1 MRSGDALILPM
12 NIKDLHLSYC
22 SNIHAGETWDATF
35 QNLKIYIPEVKSRL
49 GYKGKFGIGLRLSKE
64 ASVVLERPERLQ
76 EFRDWLKQT
85 NSYVFT
91 LNCFPYGGFHRTKVK
106 EQVHAPDWTTEARLA
121 YTLRCFRILAQLLP
135 EGVEGGISTSP
146 LSYRHWFV
154 SDLEKNEAFERAT
167 THLIAVVVELV
178 RLQQETGKFLHLDI
192 EPEPDGLLEN
202 SEELIRY
209 FKEWLLSVGK
219 ASLAKQLGITAKEAE
234 KLIKAHLQVCYD
246 VCHFAIGYEKPKEA
260 FKKLK
265 QAGIGIGKIQLSAA
279 LKLLIPESPFERF
292 SIGKRLGEFAD
303 TTYLHQVVGRTKEEG
318 LNSYPDLPQAL
329 AQLGSTQDLEWRVH
343 FHVPIFL
350 ANYGTFQATQEDIV
364 EVLKLVNANPSIT
377 NHLEVETY
385 TWEVLP
391 QDTHLTLG
399 DAISRE
405 LAWVKEQLQ

>member
-1 MRSGDALILPM
+1 M

-22 SNIHAGETWDATF
+22 SNIHAGESWDATF
-35 QNLKIYIPEVKSRL
+35 RNLKIYIPEVKNRL
-49 GYKGKFGIGLRLSKE
+49 GYKGKFGIGLRLSQE
-64 ASVVLERPERLQ
+64 ASVVLERPDRLQ

-202 SEELIRY
+202 SEELIQY
-209 FKEWLLSVGK
+209 FKEWLLSEGK
-219 ASLAKQLGITAKEAE
+219 SSLAKQLGTTQKEAE

-265 QAGIGIGKIQLSAA
+265 QAGIGVGKIQLSAA

-303 TTYLHQVVGRTKEEG
+303 TTYLHQVVGRTNEG
-318 LNSYPDLPQAL
+318 GLKSYPDLPQAL
-329 AQLGSTQDLEWRVH
+329 TKLGETQDLEWRVH

-364 EVLKLVNANPSIT
+364 EVLKLVNANSSIT
-377 NHLEVETY
+377 KHLEVETY

-405 LAWVKEQLQ
+405 LAWVKERLQ

>member
-234 KLIKAHLQVCYD
+234 KLIKDHLQVCYD

-279 LKLLIPESPFERF
+279 LKLLIPVSPFERF

-303 TTYLHQVVGRTKEEG
+303 TTYLHQVVARTKEGG
-318 LNSYPDLPQAL
+318 LKSYPDLPQAL
-329 AQLGSTQDLEWRVH
+329 AKLGDTQDLEWRVH

-385 TWEVLP
+385 TWDVLP

>member
-1 MRSGDALILPM
+1 MK
-12 NIKDLHLSYC
+12 IKDFHLSYC
-22 SNIHAGETWDATF
+22 SNIHAGESWDATF
-35 QNLKIYIPEVKSRL
+35 RNLKIYIPEVKKRL
-49 GYKGKFGIGLRLSKE
+49 AHEGAFGIGLRLSHE
-64 ASVVLERPERLQ
+64 ASLVLERPERLQ
-76 EFRDWLKQT
+76 EFQDWLKKS
-85 NSYVFT
+85 NAYVFT

-106 EQVHAPDWTTEARLA
+106 EQVHAPDWTTEARRD
-121 YTLRCFRILAQLLP
+121 YTIRCFRILAELLP

-146 LSYRHWFV
+146 LSYRHWFPTEPERE
-154 SDLEKNEAFERAT
+154 SAFDQAT
-167 THLIAVVVELV
+167 THLIDVVEELV
-178 RLQQETGKFLHLDI
+178 NIQRETGKFLHLDI
-192 EPEPDGLLEN
+192 EPEPDGLVEN
-202 SEELIRY
+202 SEELINY

-219 ASLAKQLGITAKEAE
+219 TRLAKQLGTTQKEAE
-234 KLIKAHLQVCYD
+234 KLIKDHLKVCYD

-303 TTYLHQVVGRTKEEG
+303 TTYLHQVMGRTNEG
-318 LNSYPDLPQAL
+318 GLKSYPDLPQAL

-350 ANYGTFQATQEDIV
+350 ANYGTFQATQDDIV

-377 NHLEVETY
+377 KHLEVETY

-391 QDTHLTLG
+391 LDTHLTLG

>member
-1 MRSGDALILPM
+1 MK
-12 NIKDLHLSYC
+12 IKDIHLSYC
-22 SNIHAGETWDATF
+22 SNIHAGESWDATF
-35 QNLKIYIPEVKSRL
+35 RNLTIYIPEVKKRL
-49 GYKGKFGIGLRLSKE
+49 AHKGPFGIGLRLSQE
-64 ASVVLERPERLQ
+64 ASVVLERPEILQ
-76 EFRDWLKQT
+76 EFLDWLKQT

-154 SDLEKNEAFERAT
+154 SDLEKNEAFEKAT
-167 THLIAVVVELV
+167 THLIAVAVELV

-209 FKEWLLSVGK
+209 FKEWLIPMGK
-219 ASLAKQLGITAKEAE
+219 TSLAKQLGVTEKEAE
-234 KLIKAHLQVCYD
+234 KLIKAHLQLCYD

-260 FKKLK
+260 FEKLK

-318 LNSYPDLPQAL
+318 LNSYSDLPQAL
-329 AQLGSTQDLEWRVH
+329 AQLRDTQDLEWRVH

-364 EVLKLVNANPSIT
+364 EVLKLVNANPSMT

>member
-1 MRSGDALILPM
+1 MRSGNALILPM

-76 EFRDWLKQT
+76 EFQEWLKKTQA
-85 NSYVFT
+85 YVYS

-234 KLIKAHLQVCYD
+234 KLIKDHLQVCYD

-279 LKLLIPESPFERF
+279 LKLLIPVSPFERF

-303 TTYLHQVVGRTKEEG
+303 TTYLHQVVARTKEGG
-318 LNSYPDLPQAL
+318 LKSYPDLPQAL
-329 AQLGSTQDLEWRVH
+329 AKLGDTQDLEWRVH

>member
-1 MRSGDALILPM
+1 MK
-12 NIKDLHLSYC
+12 IKDIHLSYC
-22 SNIHAGETWDATF
+22 SNIHAGESWDATF
-35 QNLKIYIPEVKSRL
+35 RNLKIYIPEVKNRL
-49 GYKGKFGIGLRLSKE
+49 GYKGKFGIGLRLSHE
-64 ASVVLERPERLQ
+64 ASLVLERPEPLQ

-121 YTLRCFRILAQLLP
+121 YTLRCFRILAQLIP
-135 EGVEGGISTSP
+135 EGVDGGISTSP

-154 SDLEKNEAFERAT
+154 SDLEKNEAFEQAT
-167 THLIAVVVELV
+167 FNLVSVVMELV
-178 RLQQETGKFLHLDI
+178 KLQQETGKFLHLDI

-202 SEELIRY
+202 SGQLIRY
-209 FKEWLLSVGK
+209 FKEWLIPRGK
-219 ASLAKQLGITAKEAE
+219 TSLAKQLGITAKEAE
-234 KLIKAHLQVCYD
+234 KLIKSHLQVCYD

-303 TTYLHQVVGRTKEEG
+303 TTYLHQVVARTKDEV
-318 LNSYPDLPQAL
+318 LNSYADLPQAL
-329 AQLGSTQDLEWRVH
+329 AQLGDTQDLEWRVH

-364 EVLKLVNANPSIT
+364 EVLKLVNANPNISK
-377 NHLEVETY
+377 HLEVETY

-391 QDTHLTLG
+391 EDTHLTLG
-399 DAISRE
+399 EAISRE
-405 LAWVKEQLQ
+405 LAWVKEHLQ

>member
-76 EFRDWLKQT
+76 EFQEWLKKTQA
-85 NSYVFT
+85 YVYS

-178 RLQQETGKFLHLDI
+178 RLHQETGKFLHLDI

-219 ASLAKQLGITAKEAE
+219 ASLAKQLGTTQKEAG
-234 KLIKAHLQVCYD
+234 KLIKDHLQVCYD

-303 TTYLHQVVGRTKEEG
+303 TTYLHQVVARTKEGG
-318 LNSYPDLPQAL
+318 LKSYPDLPQAL
-329 AQLGSTQDLEWRVH
+329 AKLGDTQDLEWRVH

-377 NHLEVETY
+377 KHLEVETY

>member
-1 MRSGDALILPM
+1 MK
-12 NIKDLHLSYC
+12 IKDIHLSYC
-22 SNIHAGETWDATF
+22 SNIHAGESWDATF
-35 QNLKIYIPEVKSRL
+35 RNLKIYIPEVKKRL
-49 GYKGKFGIGLRLSKE
+49 AHEGAFGIGLRLSHE
-64 ASVVLERPERLQ
+64 ASVVLEWPDRLQ

-85 NSYVFT
+85 DSYVFT

-146 LSYRHWFV
+146 LTYRHWFAT
-154 SDLEKNEAFERAT
+154 DLEKKEAFEKAT

-202 SEELIRY
+202 SEELIQY
-209 FKEWLLSVGK
+209 FKKWLLSVGK
-219 ASLAKQLGITAKEAE
+219 SSLAKQLGTTQKEAG
-234 KLIKAHLQVCYD
+234 KLIKDHLKVCYD

-303 TTYLHQVVGRTKEEG
+303 TTYLHQVVARTNEG
-318 LNSYPDLPQAL
+318 GLKSYPDLPQAL

-364 EVLKLVNANPSIT
+364 EVLKSVNTNPSIT
-377 NHLEVETY
+377 KHLEVETY

>member
-76 EFRDWLKQT
+76 EFQEWLKKTQA
-85 NSYVFT
+85 YVYS

-106 EQVHAPDWTTEARLA
+106 EQVHAPDWTTEARLT

-178 RLQQETGKFLHLDI
+178 RLHQETGKFLHLDI

-219 ASLAKQLGITAKEAE
+219 ASLAKQLGTTQKEAG
-234 KLIKAHLQVCYD
+234 KLIKDHLQVCYD

-303 TTYLHQVVGRTKEEG
+303 TTYLHQVVARTKEGG
-318 LNSYPDLPQAL
+318 LKSYPDLPQAL
-329 AQLGSTQDLEWRVH
+329 AKLGDTQDLEWRVH

-350 ANYGTFQATQEDIV
+350 ANYGSFQATQEDIV

-377 NHLEVETY
+377 KHLEVETY

>member
-1 MRSGDALILPM
+1 MRSGNALILPM

-76 EFRDWLKQT
+76 EFQEWLKKTQA
-85 NSYVFT
+85 YVYS

-178 RLQQETGKFLHLDI
+178 RLHQETGKFLHLDI

-219 ASLAKQLGITAKEAE
+219 ASLAKQLGTTQKEAE
-234 KLIKAHLQVCYD
+234 KLIKDHLQVCYD

-303 TTYLHQVVGRTKEEG
+303 TTYLHQVVGRTNEG
-318 LNSYPDLPQAL
+318 GLKSYPDLPQAL

-377 NHLEVETY
+377 KHLEVETY

-405 LAWVKEQLQ
+405 LSWVKEQLQ

>member
-1 MRSGDALILPM
+1 MK
-12 NIKDLHLSYC
+12 IKDIHLSYC
-22 SNIHAGETWDATF
+22 SNIHAGESWDATF
-35 QNLKIYIPEVKSRL
+35 RNLKIYIPEVKKRL
-49 GYKGKFGIGLRLSKE
+49 NHDGSFGIGLRLSHE
-64 ASVVLERPERLQ
+64 ASSVLERPERLQ
-76 EFRDWLKQT
+76 EFQDWLKKS
-85 NSYVFT
+85 NAYVYT

-146 LSYRHWFV
+146 LTYRHWFV
-154 SDLEKNEAFERAT
+154 SDLEKNEAFAKAT

-178 RLQQETGKFLHLDI
+178 RLQQETGKFFHLDI

-209 FKEWLLSVGK
+209 FKEWLIPMGK
-219 ASLAKQLGITAKEAE
+219 TSLATQLGVTAKESE
-234 KLIKAHLQVCYD
+234 QLIKAHLQVCYD

-318 LNSYPDLPQAL
+318 LTSYPDLPQAL
-329 AQLGSTQDLEWRVH
+329 AQLGGTQDLEWRVH

-377 NHLEVETY
+377 KHLEVETY

-405 LAWVKEQLQ
+405 LAWVKEQL

>member
-76 EFRDWLKQT
+76 EFQEWLKKTQA
-85 NSYVFT
+85 YVYS

-121 YTLRCFRILAQLLP
+121 YTLRCFRILVQLLP

-178 RLQQETGKFLHLDI
+178 RLHQETGKFLHLDI

-202 SEELIRY
+202 SDELIHY

-219 ASLAKQLGITAKEAE
+219 ASLAKQLGTTQKEAG
-234 KLIKAHLQVCYD
+234 KLIKDHLQVCYD

-303 TTYLHQVVGRTKEEG
+303 TTYLHQVVARTKEGG
-318 LNSYPDLPQAL
+318 LKSYPDLPQAL
-329 AQLGSTQDLEWRVH
+329 AKLGDTQDLEWRVH

-364 EVLKLVNANPSIT
+364 EVLKLVNANSSIT
-377 NHLEVETY
+377 KHLEVETY

-391 QDTHLTLG
+391 EDTHLTLG

>member
-1 MRSGDALILPM
+1 MK
-12 NIKDLHLSYC
+12 IKDIHLSYC
-22 SNIHAGETWDATF
+22 SNIHAGESWDATF
-35 QNLKIYIPEVKSRL
+35 RNLKIYIPEVKKRL
-49 GYKGKFGIGLRLSKE
+49 AHEGAFGIGLRLSHE
-64 ASVVLERPERLQ
+64 ASVVLERPDRLR

-146 LSYRHWFV
+146 LTYRHWFAT
-154 SDLEKNEAFERAT
+154 DLEKKEAFEKST

-202 SEELIRY
+202 SEELIQY
-209 FKEWLLSVGK
+209 FKEWLLSEGK
-219 ASLAKQLGITAKEAE
+219 SSLAKQLGTTEKEAE

-303 TTYLHQVVGRTKEEG
+303 TTYLHQVVGRTNEG
-318 LNSYPDLPQAL
+318 GLKSYPDLPQAL
-329 AQLGSTQDLEWRVH
+329 AQLGDTQDLEWRVH

-377 NHLEVETY
+377 KHLEVETY

-405 LAWVKEQLQ
+405 LSWVKEQLQ

>member
-1 MRSGDALILPM
+1 MK
-12 NIKDLHLSYC
+12 IKDIHLSYC
-22 SNIHAGETWDATF
+22 SNIHAGESWDATF
-35 QNLKIYIPEVKSRL
+35 RNLKIYIPEVKKRL
-49 GYKGKFGIGLRLSKE
+49 AHEGAFGIGLRLSHE
-64 ASVVLERPERLQ
+64 ASSVLERPERLQ
-76 EFRDWLKQT
+76 EFQDWLKKS
-85 NSYVFT
+85 NAYVYT

-146 LSYRHWFV
+146 LTYRHWFV
-154 SDLEKNEAFERAT
+154 SDLEKNEAFEKAT

-209 FKEWLLSVGK
+209 FKEWLIPMGK
-219 ASLAKQLGITAKEAE
+219 TSLAKQLGITAKDAE

-265 QAGIGIGKIQLSAA
+265 QEGIGIGKIQLSAA

-318 LNSYPDLPQAL
+318 LISYPDLPQAL
-329 AQLGSTQDLEWRVH
+329 AQLGNTQDLEWRVH
-343 FHVPIFL
+343 FHVPIFF

>member
-22 SNIHAGETWDATF
+22 SNIHAGESWDATF
-35 QNLKIYIPEVKSRL
+35 RNLKIYIPEVKSRL

-76 EFRDWLKQT
+76 EFQEWLKKTQA
-85 NSYVFT
+85 YVYS

-154 SDLEKNEAFERAT
+154 SDLEKKEAFERAT

-202 SEELIRY
+202 SDELIHY

-219 ASLAKQLGITAKEAE
+219 ASLAKQLGTTQKEAG
-234 KLIKAHLQVCYD
+234 KLIKDHLQVCYD

-303 TTYLHQVVGRTKEEG
+303 TTYLHQVVAMTNEG
-318 LNSYPDLPQAL
+318 GLKSYPDLPQAL
-329 AQLGSTQDLEWRVH
+329 AKLGDTQDLEWRVH

-377 NHLEVETY
+377 KHLEVETY